1 MNLKKISYFV
11 FVFAIISGLSAA
23 PSFGFLG
30 NDKFKQE
37 VDKEQIAIKLTRE
50 VQGGGYGVI
59 STDELKAI
67 IDSAQD
73 FVLIDTMPYEDSY
86 AKNHIPGA
94 EQFLFPIPEMQEWD
108 SAQTADKS
116 IEDFTALLGDDK
128 NRMIIFY
135 CGFVKCTRSH
145 NGALWAVKLGYTN
158 VHRHPGG
165 IFAWKGAGFDVE
177 KVD

>member
-1 MNLKKISYFV
+1 MNLKKTSYFV
-11 FVFAIISGLSAA
+11 VVLAIISGMSAA

-30 NDKFKQE
+30 TDKFKQE
-37 VDKEQIAIKLTRE
+37 VDKEEIAIKLTRE
-50 VQGGGYGVI
+50 VQGGGYGVL

-67 IDSAQD
+67 IDSGQD

-116 IEDFTALLGDDK
+116 IDDFAALLGDDK
-128 NRMIIFY
+128 NRMIVFY

-158 VHRHPGG
+158 VHRQPGG

-177 KVD
+177 KLD